1 MIFLGLIGFLV
12 LTDLALK
19 AEIESRDGTEFPRN
33 LDEKGR
39 IVIHKSHN
47 AGLPFGFLKRCQ
59 ETVRMVPV
67 VTASAVGGILLWLL
81 QKKGHTVE
89 KLGFSLTLA
98 GALSNIY
105 DRLTRHY
112 VVDYFS
118 INWGKLKKVIFNLGD
133 MFIFLGGMI
142 LLLHEIWESI
152 RESGGTKAEK
162 AKKKK

>member
-1 MIFLGLIGFLV
+1 MTFLVLVGFLV
-12 LTDLALK
+12 LADLALK
-19 AEIESRDGTEFPRN
+19 AEIESRDGSEFPKE
-33 LDEKGR
+33 LDEKGL
-39 IVIHKSHN
+39 IVLHKSHN
-47 AGLPFGFLKRCQ
+47 AGLPFGLLKRCQ

-67 VTASAVGGILLWLL
+67 ITASAVGGILFWLL
-81 QKKGHTVE
+81 QRKGHTAE

-133 MFIFLGGMI
+133 IFIFLGGAI
-142 LLLHEIWESI
+142 LLLHEIWESV
-152 RESGGTKAEK
+152 RPCPGKRKAGRPS
-162 AKKKK
+162 KK

>member
-67 VTASAVGGILLWLL
+67 VTASAVGGICCGSFRRKAIRW
-81 QKKGHTVE
+81 K
-89 KLGFSLTLA
+89 
-98 GALSNIY
+98 
-105 DRLTRHY
+105 
-112 VVDYFS
+112 
-118 INWGKLKKVIFNLGD
+118 NWG
-133 MFIFLGGMI
+133 FL
-142 LLLHEIWESI
+142 
-152 RESGGTKAEK
+152 
-162 AKKKK
+162 

>member
-1 MIFLGLIGFLV
+1 
-12 LTDLALK
+12 
-19 AEIESRDGTEFPRN
+19 
-33 LDEKGR
+33 
-39 IVIHKSHN
+39 
-47 AGLPFGFLKRCQ
+47 
-59 ETVRMVPV
+59 MVPV

-133 MFIFLGGMI
+133 MFIFLGGMV

-152 RESGGTKAEK
+152 REYGGTKTKK
-162 AKKKK
+162 AKKK